1 MPRPLSPYAVSK
13 LAAEGYV
20 HTLGALNGIETIV
33 LRYFNIFGPGQD
45 PESQYAAVI
54 PRFITAAMA
63 GRPLTVFGDGRQSR
77 DFTHIANVVSA
88 NLLAATEGRSGVTMN
103 IGCGDRFTL
112 VDLVAAIEAG
122 LDRRVEVRY
131 EGTRQGDVPHSQAD
145 ISVAVAELGY
155 RIVMPFPEGIQQTIQ
170 SYHVTAGR

>member
-1 MPRPLSPYAVSK
+1 M
-13 LAAEGYV
+13 
-20 HTLGALNGIETIV
+20 
-33 LRYFNIFGPGQD
+33 
-45 PESQYAAVI
+45 
-54 PRFITAAMA
+54 
-63 GRPLTVFGDGRQSR
+63 
-77 DFTHIANVVSA
+77 SA